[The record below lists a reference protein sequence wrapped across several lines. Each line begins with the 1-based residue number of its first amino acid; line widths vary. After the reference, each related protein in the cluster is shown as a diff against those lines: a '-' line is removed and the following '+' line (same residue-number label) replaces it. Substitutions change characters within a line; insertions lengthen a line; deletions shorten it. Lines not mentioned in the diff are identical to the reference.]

1 MNIDCDSNWLLPA
14 PTHQCHLPLS
24 RNHSSWKQTE
34 REYSGVWLAG
44 GLLGTRHSP
53 HTLGR
58 TRLHKVLARDR
69 CRCPKGDGNSATQLT
84 TLPLFE
90 LTNGQIREPS
100 NEEGFEGGFFWLGS
114 SWHERAK
121 VFLSVISDQIS
132 LSLSLP
138 SKASR
143 EDWRKFFA
151 HPDFVAGLEDAER
164 RV

>member
-1 MNIDCDSNWLLPA
+1 MTVIQIGCFLPA
-14 PTHQCHLPLS
+14 THQCHLPPS

-69 CRCPKGDGNSATQLT
+69 CRCPKGAGNSATQLT

-90 LTNGQIREPS
+90 LTHGQIRDAS

-114 SWHERAK
+114 SRHERAK

-132 LSLSLP
+132 LSPLSAITSFPRRL
-138 SKASR
+138 
-143 EDWRKFFA
+143 EEILA
-151 HPDFVAGLEDAER
+151 HPDFVSGLEAAER